1 MTTPTKLAE
10 RRHTHPHQKKH
21 ATGVSLIEVL
31 IVIVLF
37 SFGLLGMV
45 GLQARAV
52 QVSVSAEDSNRAA
65 LLANEMASAM
75 WMTGNVNLPAG
86 DVTAWRT
93 RVAATTGAGLPNG
106 DGSVVVTGP
115 VARITVTW
123 RAPDEPATASHRYV
137 TEVVLP

>member
-1 MTTPTKLAE
+1 MSILLASTRRARSRAAMT
-10 RRHTHPHQKKH
+10 
-21 ATGVSLIEVL
+21 LIEVL

-37 SFGLLGMV
+37 CFGLLGMV

-75 WMTGNVNLPAG
+75 WMSGSVTLPAA

-93 RVAATTGAGLPNG
+93 RVATATGAGLPNG
-106 DGSVVVTGP
+106 DGSVVVTGT

>member
-1 MTTPTKLAE
+1 MKKT
-10 RRHTHPHQKKH
+10 THPKARPVQRLGQQ
-21 ATGVSLIEVL
+21 AGVSLIEVL

-75 WMTGNVNLPAG
+75 WMTGNVTLPAA
-86 DVTAWRT
+86 DVTAWRA
-93 RVAATTGAGLPNG
+93 RVAATTGTGLPNG
-106 DGSVVVTGP
+106 DGSVVVTGT

-123 RAPDEPATASHRYV
+123 RAPSEPATASHRYV